1 MTIKNSVEV
10 KNLSVQFGDFF
21 AVKNI
26 TFDVKK
32 GEIFGFLGANG
43 AGKTT
48 TIKVLCGVQRPT
60 LGEVSVNGESY
71 EDITALKGQIG
82 YMSQKFTLYDDLTVY
97 ENFSFNSSLR
107 KLDRSFFQKRIK
119 ELLDFIGFEY
129 PLHAL
134 VADLPGGIKQ
144 QVSLV
149 VSMLHDPEVIFLDEP
164 TAGVT
169 PYYRNKFWDLIRS
182 LSKKGK
188 TVFVTTHYMDEA
200 EYCDRIALMRTGEI
214 IALDTPKNLKKKVFP
229 EKLVEIS
236 NLDKASNVIEELK
249 KDKNILSLLPF
260 GSRYHL
266 ILKDIAAHKEF
277 QLKYSHLFNVK
288 EIEPN
293 LEDVFVRLVEGDR

>member
-10 KNLSVQFGDFF
+10 KNLSVQYGDFF

-169 PYYRNKFWDLIRS
+169 PYYRNKFWDLIRT

-260 GSRYHL
+260 GSRYHI
-266 ILKDIAAHKEF
+266 ILKDIAANKEF

>member
-10 KNLSVQFGDFF
+10 KNLSVQYGDFF

-260 GSRYHL
+260 GSRYHI
-266 ILKDIAAHKEF
+266 ILKDIAANKEF

>member
-1 MTIKNSVEV
+1 MNNENSVV
-10 KNLSVQFGDFF
+10 VNNLSVKFGEFY

-26 TFDVKK
+26 SFQVKK

-48 TIKVLCGVQRPT
+48 TIKVLCGVQHPT
-60 LGEVSVNGESY
+60 SGDVSVNSQTYKNIG
-71 EDITALKGQIG
+71 ALKKQIG

-97 ENFSFNSSLR
+97 ENLSFNSGLR
-107 KLDRSFFQKRIK
+107 KLDRVFFQKRIK
-119 ELLDFIGFEY
+119 ELLEFIGFEQS
-129 PLHAL
+129 LDSL
-134 VADLPGGIKQ
+134 VSDLPGGIKQ

-149 VSMLHDPEVIFLDEP
+149 VSMLHDPEVVFLDEP

-169 PYYRNKFWDLIRS
+169 PYYRNKFWELIRM

-200 EYCDRIALMRTGEI
+200 EYCDRIALMRTGEM
-214 IALDTPKNLKKKVFP
+214 IALDSPLNLKKNVFP
-229 EKLVEIS
+229 EPLLEIS
-236 NLDKASNVIEELK
+236 KLNNSKYCIDDLK
-249 KDKNILSLLPF
+249 KDENIISLLPF

-266 ILKDIAAHKEF
+266 ILKS
-277 QLKYSHLFNVK
+277 QNSLKNFLNKYEGSFLIK